1 MIIKYSILWN
11 ENMERKYVKSQI
23 SDITFDKFILNLFRA
38 SRLKMFNLLMSETQ
52 ELFAATG
59 IVWKYIVHSNLII
72 H

>member
-1 MIIKYSILWN
+1 
-11 ENMERKYVKSQI
+11 MERKYVKSQI

-59 IVWKYIVHSNLII
+59 IV
-72 H
+72 